1 MNSSC
6 CTESLMYWA
15 LLLYWRSV
23 KEVFCLQ
30 LTHLILL
37 GSMRSMSLSFFQ
49 KSCGG
54 GEASTLHSNLTVSPS
69 SAREF
74 IIFWTKVGGRR
85 TSWAAGELEV
95 TQHRQLEGGTSHSR
109 WVYTSMTYIKLINDP
124 WSLKSSMNNL
134 FKKNP
139 VQPKREHLPKTSS
152 LMVNLLSPARFFA
165 THSYTPA
172 WCTVTISMMNECN
185 PFSHTSILW

>member
-1 MNSSC
+1 MLSKEYIIFCFDTLKSRWMSSVMLRF
-6 CTESLMYWA
+6 TVLWIVPA
-15 LLLYWRSV
+15 VRKLLCSEHDVLYWTSV

-85 TSWAAGELEV
+85 TSWAAGESEV
-95 TQHRQLEGGTSHSR
+95 TQHRQLEGGCYECAHSR
-109 WVYTSMTYIKLINDP
+109 RGLYKYNLYKVNKWSMITEKQHDLKTIIINYYFFII
-124 WSLKSSMNNL
+124 LLL
-134 FKKNP
+134 F
-139 VQPKREHLPKTSS
+139 
-152 LMVNLLSPARFFA
+152 F
-165 THSYTPA
+165 
-172 WCTVTISMMNECN
+172 
-185 PFSHTSILW
+185 IL